1 MEFKDEKEIRHE
13 SEIMPE
19 KPDYAKELEAIIKSD
34 ASDAQ
39 IREQLQD
46 YHENDIADVLEELTS
61 EERKKLYR
69 ILGKETVSEIFTY
82 L

>member
-19 KPDYAKELEAIIKSD
+19 KPAYAKELEAIIKSD

-39 IREQLQD
+39 IREQL
-46 YHENDIADVLEELTS
+46 
-61 EERKKLYR
+61 
-69 ILGKETVSEIFTY
+69 
-82 L
+82 